1 MSRRA
6 TLALSVV
13 LPSLARA
20 QPTASSLELVPAR
33 ARVVAG
39 QEVRFEVRAAGTPV
53 GNAQWLIG
61 PFDVAAVSQTGVVRG
76 LRHGTATLVVRSG
89 GRTATAEIIVEPKGP
104 ATIAV
109 SADPA
114 QVVPGG
120 VTVITALPDTE
131 DRDPLTGYAVRLR
144 STAPD
149 VATVDAAGV
158 VVGRTAGQTTIV
170 AEAGPARGE
179 LMIRVVPNRVARL
192 AVTGPDSAA
201 TGDVVR
207 FAARALDAGGRSA
220 DPAPVRWSVDRNGA
234 TVFPDGGFVAERPG
248 TYLVTGVVGAVAA
261 AAPITVTQR
270 VHDRV
275 FEVVGSATYG
285 HLQAA
290 EHWAINDVLYVSTV
304 ADRLY
309 TYDIS
314 SPAAPRL
321 TDSLMVDARLIND
334 VSTTP
339 DGRIGLITRQ
349 QASSRRNGIVF
360 LDLADPLHP
369 KVLSE
374 YTATVSGGVHSAY
387 IDGHYVYLNDDNT
400 QSMRVID
407 FADPR
412 NPREVGRWQV
422 ETSVIRT
429 TPSGQVEGRGLHDL
443 QIKDGLAYLAYWKD
457 GLIVLDVGNGIK
469 GGSPENPKFVSQFTY
484 NHADYYPAGMIAGT
498 HSVFRFGKYLVVGD
512 EVFPGF
518 FDLTSRERIKTLGRL
533 HILDVSDLERPRKVA
548 EYSVPNAGSHNLW
561 VENEVMYVGN
571 FEAGVRAV
579 DVSGELR
586 GDLYAQGREIG
597 SIWTGSPGGYRANL
611 PMAWGAQPHKGH
623 VYATD
628 INSGVWVGRL
638 TPKRLI
644 P

>member
-1 MSRRA
+1 MSYRA
-6 TLALSVV
+6 LLAMCLIAA
-13 LPSLARA
+13 PAAA
-20 QPTASSLELVPAR
+20 QTPAPGLELVPAR

-39 QEVRFEVRAAGTPV
+39 QEFRFELRAAGGGAVT
-53 GNAQWLIG
+53 GAQWLIG
-61 PFDVAAVSQTGVVRG
+61 PFDVASVSQAGIVRG

-89 GRTATAEIIVEPKGP
+89 GKTVTAEIVVEPKGP
-104 ATIAV
+104 ATVSV
-109 SADPA
+109 SAEPA
-114 QVVPGG
+114 EVVPGG
-120 VTVITALPDTE
+120 VTVVTALPYTA
-131 DRDPLTGYAVRLR
+131 DRDPLTGHAVTFR
-144 STAPD
+144 STAPRI
-149 VATVDAAGV
+149 ATVDAAGV
-158 VVGRTAGQTTIV
+158 VVGRVAGQTTIV
-170 AEAGPARGE
+170 AEAGGARGE
-179 LMIRVVPNRVARL
+179 VAIRVVPNRVARL
-192 AVTGPDSAA
+192 EVTGPGSAR

-207 FAARALDAGGRSA
+207 FTARPADAGGRA
-220 DPAPVRWSVDRNGA
+220 VERAPVRWSIDRDGA
-234 TVFPDGGFVAERPG
+234 TVYPDGGFVAERPG
-248 TYLVTGVVGAVAA
+248 TYVVTGVVGTVAA
-261 AAPITVTQR
+261 SAPITVAQR
-270 VHDRV
+270 THDRT
-275 FEVVGSATYG
+275 FEIAGSATYG

-290 EHWAINDVLYVSTV
+290 EHWAVNDVLYVTTI

-314 SPAAPRL
+314 NPANPRL

-349 QASSRRNGIVF
+349 QASSRKNGIVF

-387 IDGHYVYLNDDNT
+387 IDNHYVYLNDADT
-400 QSMRVID
+400 QSMRVIS

-422 ETSVIRT
+422 ETSVMRT
-429 TPSGQVEGRGLHDL
+429 TASGQVEGRSLHDL
-443 QIKDGLAYLAYWKD
+443 QVKDGLAYLAYWKD
-457 GLIVLDVGNGIK
+457 GLVILDVGNGIK
-469 GGSPENPKFVSQFTY
+469 GGSPENPKFVSQYTY
-484 NHADYYPAGMIAGT
+484 NHADFYPPGMIAGT
-498 HSVFRFGKYLVVGD
+498 HSVFRYGKYLVVGD

-518 FDLTSRERIKTLGRL
+518 FDLNSRERIKTLGRL
-533 HILDVSDLERPRKVA
+533 HILDVTNVERPVKVA
-548 EYSVPNAGSHNLW
+548 EYSVPNAGSHNMW
-561 VENEVMYVGN
+561 VEDDVMYVGN

-579 DVSGELR
+579 DLSGELR

-597 SIWTGSPGGYRANL
+597 SIWTGASGGYRANL

-638 TPKRLI
+638 TPKRLV